1 MKTTPH
7 TDDTL
12 NQMNKREC
20 FGELQGF
27 RCQYLPKRYSEQV
40 NWSQKGSH
48 NEARNLQRHPCGTG
62 SQKVFKKAVRRRKP
76 VVQKNLT
83 KLLLWIWAPSNSQ
96 NATGETNTITTL
108 HQMRG
113 GSTNQVPLLA
123 FLNSD
128 LNAIRTISRA
138 CRENAEDYVLKLRRW
153 ENTGNWNEDD
163 D

>member
-1 MKTTPH
+1 MQHALLEPAQSST
-7 TDDTL
+7 
-12 NQMNKREC
+12 E
-20 FGELQGF
+20 F
-27 RCQYLPKRYSEQV
+27 RADVLEFDL
-40 NWSQKGSH
+40 
-48 NEARNLQRHPCGTG
+48 AI
-62 SQKVFKKAVRRRKP
+62 
-76 VVQKNLT
+76 VVPPDV
-83 KLLLWIWAPSNSQ
+83 PSSFF
-96 NATGETNTITTL
+96 NATLQQTTMQCNTAEEGETNTITTL
-108 HQMRG
+108 HQMGG